1 MSRIRNRIYKFRIR
15 IRIHINF
22 RIRNSALY
30 WKVIELACI
39 TVIRS
44 RKTLQRPCLFCLE
57 LVSVRCCESLLKINN
72 FVAEI
77 VKVGI
82 KTVRT
87 VLLKC
92 EVVVLK
98 SIEGGKNIPEFFFI
112 PGQLPKVL
120 SKKKPVSIN
129 STGL

>member
-1 MSRIRNRIYKFRIR
+1 MSVFFLIPYRT
-15 IRIHINF
+15 H
-22 RIRNSALY
+22 
-30 WKVIELACI
+30 
-39 TVIRS
+39 
-44 RKTLQRPCLFCLE
+44 CLE
-57 LVSVRCCESLLKINN
+57 FVSVRCCESLLKIND

-98 SIEGGKNIPEFFFI
+98 SIEDGKNIPEFFLFHANYQKI
-112 PGQLPKVL
+112 WSVL
-120 SKKKPVSIN
+120 SKRQPVSIN